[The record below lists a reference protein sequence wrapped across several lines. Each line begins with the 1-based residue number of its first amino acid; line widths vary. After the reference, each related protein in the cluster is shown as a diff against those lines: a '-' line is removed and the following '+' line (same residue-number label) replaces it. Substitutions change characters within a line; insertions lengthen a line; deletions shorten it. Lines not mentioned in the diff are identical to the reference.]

1 MGTSRVTAGVALV
14 GIAVGTDFTGE
25 PTDGA
30 VAPETVAGAETPVAN
45 VAAGWVVADSQEL
58 DPRPNAT
65 ARHAIAVTFIVF
77 RIPRP
82 RLCPDITS
90 MPQLAPLR
98 PAGQRWLDPGF
109 LGCVQGGDRGG
120 RQGA

>member
-1 MGTSRVTAGVALV
+1 MGASRVTAGVALV
-14 GIAVGTDFTGE
+14 GIAVGTDFTGD

-45 VAAGWVVADSQEL
+45 LAAGWVVADSQEL
-58 DPRPNAT
+58 DPRPNAA

-82 RLCPDITS
+82 RLCRIS
-90 MPQLAPLR
+90 
-98 PAGQRWLDPGF
+98 PACPSWRLSVQRAKN
-109 LGCVQGGDRGG
+109 QNSNAAR
-120 RQGA
+120 